1 MKNLIVRVITTMM
14 IAVSMMTILIC
25 AMAIGAWLV
34 LMNYEF

>member
-14 IAVSMMTILIC
+14 IAVSMIVILVC
-25 AMAIGAWLV
+25 AMAISAWLV